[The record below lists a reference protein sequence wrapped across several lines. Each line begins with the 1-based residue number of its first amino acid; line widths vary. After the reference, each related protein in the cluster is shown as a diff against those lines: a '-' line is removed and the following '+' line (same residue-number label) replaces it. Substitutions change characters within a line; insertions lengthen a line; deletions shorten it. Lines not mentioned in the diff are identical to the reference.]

1 MKLRSV
7 SNKIYVTIDTRIF
20 SQNVIQKC
28 FYWYTSD
35 YLIEFNFNLEHYI
48 EVVLASISD
57 SQIDEIALQIRI
69 SQDLNDFYL
78 RELVNQQTGTIRDLI
93 VAKAFANF
101 EEAEAEFSSADIA
114 DPLGFKL

>member
-7 SNKIYVTIDTRIF
+7 SNKVYVTIDTRIF

-48 EVVLASISD
+48 EVVLTSISD
-57 SQIDEIALQIRI
+57 S
-69 SQDLNDFYL
+69 
-78 RELVNQQTGTIRDLI
+78 IRDLI